1 MTARSRLAAVA
12 VAALAALP
20 SASLAQYS
28 PESQYSSSEFFRP
41 HAELT
46 AIAGYQVN
54 TDVGISEGHLSVDDA
69 PVYGA
74 ALAWL
79 THPAIRA
86 ELLWLYNPT
95 VHASG
100 TLALETSAPFHVP
113 THYFQIGGS
122 TGRRFDRLGR
132 SSGAPSGPPCSS
144 PTGSITRTASTSLG
158 DTWRFAFTIGGG
170 LNIHLS
176 EKLALRG
183 EARVAAPVYFS
194 SGSIYVGGGARRSGV
209 SGGIPIWQWNFLGG
223 LVFALIDSAARGA
236 EIALSRRCE
245 SGRPTSPS

>member
-20 SASLAQYS
+20 STSLAQYS

-54 TDVGISEGHLSVDDA
+54 TDVDISGGHLSVDDA

-86 ELLWLYNPT
+86 ELLWLYSNPT

-122 TGRRFDRLGR
+122 TGRRFDRLEPFIG
-132 SSGAPSGPPCSS
+132 G
-144 PTGSITRTASTSLG
+144 TLGSALFLPDRINYSNGTSTSLE
-158 DTWRFAFTIGGG
+158 R
-170 LNIHLS
+170 H
-176 EKLALRG
+176 LALRLHDRRGTQHPPLG
-183 EARVAAPVYFS
+183 EAGAARRG
-194 SGSIYVGGGARRSGV
+194 SGRRARLLQQRFDLCRWRGRGARG
-209 SGGIPIWQWNFLGG
+209 
-223 LVFALIDSAARGA
+223 
-236 EIALSRRCE
+236 
-245 SGRPTSPS
+245 

>member
-1 MTARSRLAAVA
+1 M
-12 VAALAALP
+12 
-20 SASLAQYS
+20 
-28 PESQYSSSEFFRP
+28 
-41 HAELT
+41 
-46 AIAGYQVN
+46 N
-54 TDVGISEGHLSVDDA
+54 TDVSISEGHLSVDDA

-86 ELLWLYNPT
+86 ELLWLYSTRPST
-95 VHASG
+95 PPGHWPWRR
-100 TLALETSAPFHVP
+100 SAPFHVP

-122 TGRRFDRLGR
+122 TGRRFDRLEPFIGGTLG
-132 SSGAPSGPPCSS
+132 SACSS
-144 PTGSITRTASTSLG
+144 PDGSITRTASTSLG

-194 SGSIYVGGGARRSGV
+194 SGSIYVGGGGA
-209 SGGIPIWQWNFLGG
+209 
-223 LVFALIDSAARGA
+223 ALRG
-236 EIALSRRCE
+236 
-245 SGRPTSPS
+245 

>member
-12 VAALAALP
+12 TIAAVAALP

-28 PESQYSSSEFFRP
+28 PQYQDSSSEFFRP

-54 TDVGISEGHLSVDDA
+54 TDVSISGGHLSVDDA

-86 ELLWLYNPT
+86 ELLWLYSNPT

-122 TGRRFDRLGR
+122 TGRRFDRLEPFIG
-132 SSGAPSGPPCSS
+132 G
-144 PTGSITRTASTSLG
+144 TLGSALFLPDRINYSNGTSTSLS

-194 SGSIYVGGGARRSGV
+194 SGSIYVGGGGAALGV

-223 LVFALIDSAARGA
+223 LVF
-236 EIALSRRCE
+236 
-245 SGRPTSPS
+245 SP